1 MFFLTWALRGQV
13 LGGTMY
19 IIHCI
24 SRYMYKSDQGV
35 NEVFKVLSIC
45 LES

>member
-13 LGGTMY
+13 LGGHHVYYTLY
-19 IIHCI
+19 K
-24 SRYMYKSDQGV
+24 YMYKRDQ
-35 NEVFKVLSIC
+35 VFKVLSIC